1 MSLRL
6 SGLSLLALPIVSL
19 ASTQTLSL
27 EEIVVTAQ
35 HRQQL
40 LLEVP
45 VAITVLD
52 GEQLKQQGINDIE
65 GMVRLTPGL
74 SGWEQGASTPIYAI
88 RGISSNS
95 FGIGGEASVAVIVD
109 DAYVGRINS
118 TSATLLDLER
128 VEVLKGPQGTLFG
141 RNASAGAILVHQNKP
156 VDTSSAEI
164 QLAAGDNQRRDA
176 ALTVNLPLS
185 DRWFVRANGF
195 YFNDDGDATNIIY
208 NKPVG
213 DEMTTG
219 GKLALRYLHQALD
232 ITLSYADQ
240 TTKTGGL
247 GYETLSP
254 ELAAAGGVTANP
266 FNDKLATD
274 IDTYDKVSNRDALLR
289 LGWAINDQLSLLSIT
304 AYHENESPNLFDV
317 DGSAVFLTSAGF
329 IERDSETLSQE
340 FRFNGSH
347 QNFDWVA
354 GAIAFQEQVSTTIE
368 LGYSDINVLSGLP
381 VSPGAPFPD
390 FALCDAV
397 SDFIFGPCQSSVTEL
412 AYHRGDYQSYGAFAD
427 GSWAINNRLTLSAGL
442 RYSRDHKE
450 FAYRADPVNSVT
462 TQLNASPANPSGNL
476 LGYSSTEWQP
486 LHEDWDNW
494 QPRLAAT
501 FALSEQQSLFAN
513 WSQGYKAGG
522 FEPASSPEL
531 SVYKPETV
539 NSMDIGIRGT
549 GWGNV
554 AHYQLS
560 LYAYD
565 YQDYQVQ
572 VIDNGIARTI
582 NSNGVD
588 GRGLETELAFQLS
601 SHWRAE
607 FNYTYT
613 DSEFKSQVTDTGNLK
628 GKRTILTPQHN
639 TVLSLNYRSTNY
651 TWGSL
656 GLLWQ
661 THYQSDQYFTIE
673 NTDDARQGNFSLSDI
688 SASYYSTQEDWQ
700 VDVSMHNVFDQ
711 DHLIFQQDV
720 GAGLVARRGK
730 PRLLSARFSM
740 SL

>member
-354 GAIAFQEQVSTTIE
+354 GEISFT
-368 LGYSDINVLSGLP
+368 
-381 VSPGAPFPD
+381 
-390 FALCDAV
+390 
-397 SDFIFGPCQSSVTEL
+397 SVKLL
-412 AYHRGDYQSYGAFAD
+412 ASKR
-427 GSWAINNRLTLSAGL
+427 SW
-442 RYSRDHKE
+442 H
-450 FAYRADPVNSVT
+450 
-462 TQLNASPANPSGNL
+462 
-476 LGYSSTEWQP
+476 
-486 LHEDWDNW
+486 
-494 QPRLAAT
+494 
-501 FALSEQQSLFAN
+501 LF
-513 WSQGYKAGG
+513 
-522 FEPASSPEL
+522 
-531 SVYKPETV
+531 
-539 NSMDIGIRGT
+539 R
-549 GWGNV
+549 
-554 AHYQLS
+554 
-560 LYAYD
+560 
-565 YQDYQVQ
+565 
-572 VIDNGIARTI
+572 
-582 NSNGVD
+582 
-588 GRGLETELAFQLS
+588 
-601 SHWRAE
+601 
-607 FNYTYT
+607 
-613 DSEFKSQVTDTGNLK
+613 
-628 GKRTILTPQHN
+628 
-639 TVLSLNYRSTNY
+639 
-651 TWGSL
+651 
-656 GLLWQ
+656 
-661 THYQSDQYFTIE
+661 
-673 NTDDARQGNFSLSDI
+673 
-688 SASYYSTQEDWQ
+688 
-700 VDVSMHNVFDQ
+700 
-711 DHLIFQQDV
+711 
-720 GAGLVARRGK
+720 
-730 PRLLSARFSM
+730 
-740 SL
+740 